1 MNEKYLKLE
10 KLYLECEDVDKFI
23 ANAYRNRIALD
34 YTCKELASDLNKILN
49 TNYGESTLRG
59 KGTDINKGI
68 DIALRKDNFD
78 KSVMII
84 NDIHA
89 PFEREDL
96 LEIITKHANEI
107 DTLVIGGDFM
117 DCESISSFPKINRT
131 SLTEELV
138 YSYNLMKKIRKILNN
153 GQKIILIKGNHEDRL
168 KMMISKMH
176 EKDLQKFIN
185 PNILEMFIDGFT
197 IYEDNKKIKYD
208 GIEGITYIPH
218 WYVNIDNKIIVS
230 HPRDFS
236 SVDGKM
242 CEKISEYFL
251 NQHEEF
257 EVLIFAHTHKYS
269 QMKVSRRQGVYVVEN
284 GCLCKNHEYASTG
297 KLGFTPQ
304 DYCYS
309 IIKYNNDEDIN
320 YNNIKVYHLDE
331 IESKQEN
338 YKVFI

>member
-1 MNEKYLKLE
+1 MEERFRKLENLYLKS
-10 KLYLECEDVDKFI
+10 EDDELFI
-23 ANAYRNRIALD
+23 ANAYRNRIAWG
-34 YTCKELASDLNKILN
+34 YKTKEIASDINTILN

-68 DIALRKDNFD
+68 DFATIKDDFD

-84 NDIHA
+84 NDVHA
-89 PFEREDL
+89 PFEREDF
-96 LEIITKHANEI
+96 LEIISKHANEI

-117 DCESISSFPKINRT
+117 DCETISSFPKINRS
-131 SLTEELV
+131 SLNEELI
-138 YSYNLMKKIRKILNN
+138 YSYNLMKKIRKILNKE
-153 GQKIILIKGNHEDRL
+153 QKIVLINGNHEERL

-185 PNILEMFIDGFT
+185 PNILEMLVDGFT

-230 HPRDFS
+230 HPKDFS
-236 SVDGKM
+236 GVDGKM
-242 CEKISEYFL
+242 CEKISEHFL
-251 NQHEEF
+251 NKHEEF

-269 QMKVSRRQGVYVVEN
+269 QMKVSRRQGVFVVEN
-284 GCLCKNHEYASTG
+284 GCLCKNHEYADCG
-297 KLGFTPQ
+297 KLGYTPQ
-304 DYCYS
+304 DYCYT
-309 IIKYNNDEDIN
+309 IIKYNNDEEIN
-320 YNNIKVYHLDE
+320 YNNIRVYHLEETETRQD
-331 IESKQEN
+331 N